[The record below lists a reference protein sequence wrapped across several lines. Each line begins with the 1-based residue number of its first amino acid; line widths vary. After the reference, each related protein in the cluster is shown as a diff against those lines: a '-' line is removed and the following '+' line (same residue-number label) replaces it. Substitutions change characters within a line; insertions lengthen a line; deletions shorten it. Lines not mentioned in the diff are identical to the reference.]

1 MTSFTSSKNSFWLY
15 IYISIYKGRLILS
28 ERILQKK
35 LTKKKTNNKLPFDKK
50 SYIYVKFLGC

>member
-35 LTKKKTNNKLPFDKK
+35 NLQKKTNNKLPFDKK
-50 SYIYVKFLGC
+50 KVTLI